1 MKYSFLLSRAIFNRT
16 VDDLCFKLQELD
28 KTVANSVADQV
39 AETFVEPSAPI
50 NQLVEA
56 AVGGSSSPIDEEVR
70 EK

>member
-1 MKYSFLLSRAIFNRT
+1 M
-16 VDDLCFKLQELD
+16 DELCLNLQELD

-39 AETFVEPSAPI
+39 AEAFVEPSTAI

-70 EK
+70 ER

>member
-1 MKYSFLLSRAIFNRT
+1 M
-16 VDDLCFKLQELD
+16 DDLCFKLQELD

-56 AVGGSSSPIDEEVR
+56 AIGGSSSPIDEEVR